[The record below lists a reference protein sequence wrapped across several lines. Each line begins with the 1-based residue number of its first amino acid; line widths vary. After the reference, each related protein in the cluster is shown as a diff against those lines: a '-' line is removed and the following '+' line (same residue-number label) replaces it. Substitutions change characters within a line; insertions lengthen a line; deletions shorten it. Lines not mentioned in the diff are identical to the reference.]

1 MSAFSCET
9 GALRKAPD
17 ACRISYKLL
26 CYFVFKNVYLIVKSI
41 WKGGRQS
48 GQGHGCKS
56 EKALSDAA
64 MSEIKRMKASG
75 HQLSPECLS
84 HYAQVENMYM
94 ALQSFYLLLSREQ
107 AEIIR
112 LHFVGK
118 LTWEAMEIEYEK
130 KWGKMNAK
138 NIRTMKT
145 YQAQAFEI
153 IAAFIDTHREY
164 YDYSWLDKL

>member
-1 MSAFSCET
+1 MAKDT
-9 GALRKAPD
+9 VAKVK
-17 ACRISYKLL
+17 KLFL
-26 CYFVFKNVYLIVKSI
+26 MQPTL
-41 WKGGRQS
+41 
-48 GQGHGCKS
+48 
-56 EKALSDAA
+56 AA
-64 MSEIKRMKASG
+64 EMSEIKRMKASG

-130 KWGKMNAK
+130 KWGQNERQEHP
-138 NIRTMKT
+138 NH
-145 YQAQAFEI
+145 ENL
-153 IAAFIDTHREY
+153 
-164 YDYSWLDKL
+164 SGSSL

>member
-1 MSAFSCET
+1 MAKDT
-9 GALRKAPD
+9 VAKVK
-17 ACRISYKLL
+17 KLFL
-26 CYFVFKNVYLIVKSI
+26 MQPTL
-41 WKGGRQS
+41 
-48 GQGHGCKS
+48 
-56 EKALSDAA
+56 AA
-64 MSEIKRMKASG
+64 EMSEIKRMKASG

-112 LHFVGK
+112 MHFVGK

-153 IAAFIDTHREY
+153 IAAFIDIHREY
-164 YDYSWLDKL
+164 YDYSWLDEL

>member
-1 MSAFSCET
+1 MAKDT
-9 GALRKAPD
+9 VAKVK
-17 ACRISYKLL
+17 KLFL
-26 CYFVFKNVYLIVKSI
+26 MQPTL
-41 WKGGRQS
+41 
-48 GQGHGCKS
+48 
-56 EKALSDAA
+56 AA
-64 MSEIKRMKASG
+64 EMSEIKRMKASG

-112 LHFVGK
+112 MHFVGK

-138 NIRTMKT
+138 NIRRIMISGCQRFTHMNVVKT
-145 YQAQAFEI
+145 VN
-153 IAAFIDTHREY
+153 T
-164 YDYSWLDKL
+164 